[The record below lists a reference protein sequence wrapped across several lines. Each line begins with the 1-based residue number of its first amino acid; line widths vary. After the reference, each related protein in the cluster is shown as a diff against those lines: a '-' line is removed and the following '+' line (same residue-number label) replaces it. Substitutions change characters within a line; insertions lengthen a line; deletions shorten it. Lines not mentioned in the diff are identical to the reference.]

1 MSARTIQRLL
11 ASVFFILG
19 GWALL
24 APASVIE
31 LTVREEW
38 RTGDPLA
45 TFAIGCFGAQ
55 ACISGLFAWFARFT
69 KTTFLA
75 YGVALLPFF
84 AFNYYFYAVVP
95 LLNEL
100 GLLDL
105 VGNVVMLGLCWLG
118 WKRAP
123 RRLASA

>member
-1 MSARTIQRLL
+1 MSPLVIQRLI
-11 ASVFFILG
+11 ASVFFVLG
-19 GWALL
+19 GWLLL

-31 LTVREEW
+31 LAVREGW
-38 RTGDPLA
+38 RTDDPLA
-45 TFAIGCFGAQ
+45 VFAMGCFGAQ

-69 KTTFLA
+69 RTTFLA
-75 YGVALLPFF
+75 YGIALIPFF

-95 LLNEL
+95 LLNEV

-105 VGNVVMLGLCWLG
+105 VGNVVMLTLCWMG

-123 RRLASA
+123 AR